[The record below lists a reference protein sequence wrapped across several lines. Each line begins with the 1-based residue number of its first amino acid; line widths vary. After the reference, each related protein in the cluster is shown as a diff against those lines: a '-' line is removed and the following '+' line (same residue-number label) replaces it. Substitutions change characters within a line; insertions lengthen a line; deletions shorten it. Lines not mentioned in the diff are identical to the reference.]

1 VRSAVNESCISS
13 IKYFYKI
20 MAKEKTTKKR
30 PVLTDD
36 SIAFLKSYI
45 NTPSPVGFESSGQ
58 KVWMKY
64 VTPFVNN
71 VFTDPYGT
79 AVGVI
84 NPDASFKVVIEAHAD
99 EISWFV
105 NYINDQG
112 LIYLKRNGGV
122 DHQVAPAKRVIIHGK
137 KGPVKAVFGWP
148 AIHTRH
154 AGSDPK
160 EPQPK
165 PDNLFL
171 DCGARTK
178 KEVDDLGVHIGAVVT
193 YEEGF
198 DELANNYY
206 IGRAFDNRVGG
217 FMIAEVARLIN
228 QNKNKL
234 PFGLYVVNAVQEEIG
249 LRGAEMIARRI
260 KPDIAIVTDVTHDT
274 TTPMINKIVE
284 GDISCGKGPSLAYA
298 PAIHNKLLSF
308 VEDVAAKKKIPVQW
322 RTLSRTTGTDTD
334 SFAYANDGCPSV
346 LISIPL
352 RYMHTTVEMLHRD
365 DIESTIQLMY
375 ETVLALTP
383 KINLSYL

>member
-1 VRSAVNESCISS
+1 
-13 IKYFYKI
+13 
-20 MAKEKTTKKR
+20 MAKKESKKKQQK
-30 PVLTDD
+30 PIIDN
-36 SIAFLKSYI
+36 SIYFLKEYI

-58 KVWMKY
+58 KVWLNY
-64 VTPFVNN
+64 VKDFVDTT
-71 VFTDPYGT
+71 FTDPYGT

-84 NPDASFKVVIEAHAD
+84 NPTADFKVVIEAHAD

-105 NYINDQG
+105 NYINDHG
-112 LIYLKRNGGV
+112 IIYLKRNGGV
-122 DHQVAPAKRVIIHGK
+122 DHQIAPAMRVIIHGK

-154 AGSDPK
+154 AGSEPK

-171 DCGARTK
+171 DCGAHNK
-178 KEVDDLGVHIGAVVT
+178 KEVEALGIHIGAVVT
-193 YEEGF
+193 YQDGF
-198 DELANNYY
+198 DELSHNYF

-217 FMIAEVARLIN
+217 FMIAEVARLIH
-228 QNKNKL
+228 QNKHKL

-260 KPDIAIVTDVTHDT
+260 KPNVAIVTDVTHDT

-284 GDISCGKGPSLAYA
+284 GDIACGKGPSLAYA
-298 PAIHNKLLSF
+298 PAVHNKLLGF
-308 VEDVAAKKKIPVQW
+308 VENIAEKKKIPVQW

-365 DIESTIQLMY
+365 DIENTIRLMY
-375 ETVLALTP
+375 ETVTALTP
-383 KINLSYL
+383 KTNLSYL